1 MNLFNSIIS
10 TMMGI
15 QLVDLKELTA
25 KKLLKY
31 YNISLISI
39 RANPKFRTLVIEMR
53 THIFI

>member
-1 MNLFNSIIS
+1 
-10 TMMGI
+10 MMGI